1 MWYTLQTS
9 PNYEAKVMEEMNK
22 KIQNFSLPI
31 REIFSPEETIIDFKD
46 GKKRERKK
54 RIYTNYLFIEMDYSD
69 VVWHHVKSIRGVAG
83 FIGNKGNP
91 AVVPE
96 SDIAKMKAIISVD
109 VAKPKVSFEAGQIVK
124 ITQGAFA
131 DFQATVKNV
140 DYDKNKAKLLV
151 VVFNRETEIEVEVNQ
166 IERVS
171 HTA

>member
-22 KIQNFSLPI
+22 KIKNFGLPI

-69 VVWHHVKSIRGVAG
+69 VVWHHIKSIRGVAG
-83 FIGNKGNP
+83 FVGNKANP
-91 AVVPE
+91 TVVPE
-96 SDIAKMKAIISVD
+96 SDIHKMKTIVSVD
-109 VAKPKVSFEAGQIVK
+109 TAKPKVSFEAGQVVK

-131 DFQATVKNV
+131 DFQATVKAA
-140 DYDKNKAKLLV
+140 DYEKNKVKLVV
-151 VVFNRETEIEVEVNQ
+151 VVFNRETEIEVELNQ
-166 IERVS
+166 VERVAQS
-171 HTA
+171 